1 MKVKIDWLKLG
12 VEIIRLILAALAGGA
27 AGATL

>member
-12 VEIIRLILAALAGGA
+12 AEIIRLILAALAGGA
-27 AGATL
+27 AAGTI